1 MSWFDELKYLYC
13 IICYMESQFFVQCYF
28 LLSSSV
34 SLPENMLKF
43 SSSSIVN
50 FTKKLCNAVEAKIK
64 FVNNLPQDIIFSEC
78 VLLCSCESSN
88 LQTYCHFLFNQPAYV

>member
-50 FTKKLCNAVEAKIK
+50 FTKK
-64 FVNNLPQDIIFSEC
+64 FVMQLKQKLNL
-78 VLLCSCESSN
+78 
-88 LQTYCHFLFNQPAYV
+88 

>member
-1 MSWFDELKYLYC
+1 
-13 IICYMESQFFVQCYF
+13 MESQLFVQCYF

-50 FTKKLCNAVEAKIK
+50 FTKK
-64 FVNNLPQDIIFSEC
+64 FVMQLKQKLNL
-78 VLLCSCESSN
+78 
-88 LQTYCHFLFNQPAYV
+88 